1 MPAEGWTGLRWV
13 GTLYTSRPSVGGRIK
28 RPAQGMGA
36 RLGDLQPVSTVRP
49 KAETLDLLRAV
60 AALSVVVLH
69 IAPLAEKLGV
79 TIPGSR
85 LGSTGVQL
93 FFVLSGYLITNA
105 VLSRSYSRRT
115 YIVNRSFRIL
125 PAYFFCLFII
135 VFFRDTS
142 PLMTRNGL
150 RDVAAHV
157 TFVHGFFKDYRTSI
171 NPVLWTLSI
180 EMLYYLFMLACARGM
195 RHRLASWC
203 IVAAMFVGA
212 LVYRTWMWKAYDQ
225 PGQLNFLYKQLP
237 GMMDQFAFG
246 MAAALLMK
254 QQPFREFVARGAVK
268 ITGLVL
274 GLAGL
279 TASLVLYNRH
289 ATNLPVIGYWHE
301 WYMVIL
307 WPLTFCGSA
316 ALLMVSLLQFE
327 RRLAP
332 WIRRSGLGFVGVC
345 SYSLYLFH
353 PLVIQSF
360 SRAWRPQ
367 HATVSPKLYLAFAVL
382 GVLIAAAMSYLL
394 VERPFM
400 QLRSRF
406 NAPRPEPPDD
416 LPTPTSQTI
425 RISSEELVAT
435 TR

>member
-1 MPAEGWTGLRWV
+1 MD
-13 GTLYTSRPSVGGRIK
+13 GRLDD
-28 RPAQGMGA
+28 P
-36 RLGDLQPVSTVRP
+36 QPVSTVRP
-49 KAETLDLLRAV
+49 KAQTLDLLRAI

-69 IAPLAEKLGV
+69 IAPLAERLGV

-85 LGSTGVQL
+85 LGNTGVQL

-125 PAYFFCLFII
+125 PAYFFCLLII
-135 VFFRDTS
+135 LLFRDAS
-142 PLMTRNGL
+142 PLTTRNGL
-150 RDVAAHV
+150 LDVAAHV
-157 TFVHGFFKDYRTSI
+157 TFVHGLFQDYRTSL
-171 NPVLWTLSI
+171 NGVLWTLSI
-180 EMLYYLFMLACARGM
+180 EWLYYLFMLACARGM
-195 RHRLASWC
+195 RHRVASWC

-212 LVYRTWMWKAYDQ
+212 LVYRTWMWEAHDD
-225 PGQLNFLYKQLP
+225 PVQLNFLYKQLP
-237 GMMDQFAFG
+237 GMMDHFAFG

-254 QQPFREFVARGAVK
+254 QQPFRAFVARSAVK
-268 ITGLVL
+268 SIGLVL

-279 TASLVLYNRH
+279 TASLVLYNRDEPS
-289 ATNLPVIGYWHE
+289 LPVIGYWHE

-307 WPLTFCGSA
+307 WPLTFGGSA

-327 RRLAP
+327 RPLAP

-353 PLVIQSF
+353 PLLIASF

-367 HATVSPKLYLAFAVL
+367 QATVSPKLYLAFAVL

-406 NAPRPEPPDD
+406 NSPRTKPSPDEPPSS
-416 LPTPTSQTI
+416 TPP
-425 RISSEELVAT
+425 RVRVRSEELVAT
-435 TR
+435 TP